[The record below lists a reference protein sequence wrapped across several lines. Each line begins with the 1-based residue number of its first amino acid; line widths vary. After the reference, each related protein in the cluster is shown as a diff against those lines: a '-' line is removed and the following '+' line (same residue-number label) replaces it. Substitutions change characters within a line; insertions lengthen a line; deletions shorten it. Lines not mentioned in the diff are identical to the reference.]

1 MEIYR
6 NDIKKINNKNN
17 KNNNDNFTK
26 LTQRYGISLITF
38 AISRKCVRY

>member
-1 MEIYR
+1 MKIYR

-17 KNNNDNFTK
+17 SDNFTK
-26 LTQRYGISLITF
+26 LTQRCGISLITF